1 MFPVAG
7 ATDDVETLEDEDEA
21 NEEEGNYFSSDD
33 TERFNTVIDTQK
45 LQRLLDSEQQHQQ
58 HCSMHLLKHL
68 SACLL

>member
-45 LQRLLDSEQQHQQ
+45 LQRLLDSEQQQQ
-58 HCSMHLLKHL
+58 HCSMHLLQHP
-68 SACLL
+68 SAC